1 MFRVLVCPIL
11 LISSMS
17 VMTGCHTE
25 KVQRVTAGDA
35 PVCSTDTQCRCQ
47 ISVSV
52 PLHGKEET
60 YTIDQGNNI
69 ISVLGITEA
78 KRPIIAAEY
87 STLHIFLL
95 EIYINRKTTIRG
107 SLLRGTFRNEPWDQ
121 EKFHGYFERDWKL
134 VSGNKPK
141 QEEHDW
147 SGIYRTDGETIYF
160 DALEKGVVTSTW
172 MMTTKA
178 PQKVP

>member
-17 VMTGCHTE
+17 TMTGCHTE
-25 KVQRVTAGDA
+25 NAQGVTAGNS
-35 PVCSTDTQCRCQ
+35 PVRTTDTQWRCQ

-60 YTIDQGNNI
+60 YTIEQERNI
-69 ISVLGITEA
+69 LSVLGITEA
-78 KRPIIAAEY
+78 KRPIIVAEY
-87 STLHIFLL
+87 GDLHLFLL
-95 EIYINRKTTIRG
+95 EVYINRKTTIRG
-107 SLLRGTFRNEPWDQ
+107 SLLRDTFRDEPWDQ
-121 EKFHGYFERDWKL
+121 EKFHGHFEQDWKL
-134 VSGNKPK
+134 VGGNKPK
-141 QEEHDW
+141 QEEFYW

-160 DALEKGVVTSTW
+160 DALEKGVVMSTW

-178 PQKVP
+178 PRKVP